1 MNRQGFTL
9 LEVMLSVAI
18 ITLLTGLSL
27 PVYDS
32 FARKN
37 DLDVTAQ
44 QLAASLRRAETYA
57 RSVNRD
63 SVWSVNIQPTAV
75 TLFQGTNFA
84 TRNQAYDEQFPMPT
98 SITPSGLGEIQFAKL
113 SATPNTSGTITLTGQ
128 GGNTKTVTINAKGMV
143 EY

>member
-1 MNRQGFTL
+1 MHRQGFTL
-9 LEVMLSVAI
+9 IEVLLSVAI
-18 ITLLTGLSL
+18 ITILTGLSL
-27 PVYDS
+27 PVYES

-44 QLAASLRRAETYA
+44 QLAATLRRAETYA

-63 SVWSVNIQPTAV
+63 AAWSVNIQPTGV

-84 TRNQAYDEQFPMPT
+84 TRDQTYDETFPIPN
-98 SITPSGLGEIQFAKL
+98 SIATSGLGEIQFAKL
-113 SATPNTSGTITLTGQ
+113 SAAPNTTGTITLTE
-128 GGNTKTVTINAKGMV
+128 NANNIRTVTINAKGMV